1 MAVVFI
7 GLNPWAG
14 NFPSESWDLEFCP
27 NFALFFLSTQTH
39 SIHILT
45 VYLKHY
51 LSVPFLIWR
60 PQATSVLGV
69 FPCSPISTESSR
81 GSTSSVQFWPN
92 VHTKDDP
99 FLHNNHLVRPDRL
112 TPPWAKSDSPIAAKL
127 WSSDLCQDINQIFFP
142 LSSQHH
148 NVRYWPSQLP
158 SSIRPWTR
166 TTRVPCHL
174 ITRLKP
180 SYKST
185 FVGVILHVSAPSLN
199 QSRFTPTSAYTSSF
213 SDKYPP
219 HYSSW

>member
-27 NFALFFLSTQTH
+27 NFALFFLSIQTH

-81 GSTSSVQFWPN
+81 GSTSSVQFWPK

-127 WSSDLCQDINQIFFP
+127 FSSDLCQDINQIFFP

-148 NVRYWPSQLP
+148 NVRYWPSLP
-158 SSIRPWTR
+158 SHHVLEPGQPECHDLI
-166 TTRVPCHL
+166 TTR
-174 ITRLKP
+174 
-180 SYKST
+180 
-185 FVGVILHVSAPSLN
+185 LN
-199 QSRFTPTSAYTSSF
+199 QATNQLLSE
-213 SDKYPP
+213 
-219 HYSSW
+219 

>member
-1 MAVVFI
+1 M
-7 GLNPWAG
+7 GLTLELATFHLKAEILNFVQILPFFSFNP
-14 NFPSESWDLEFCP
+14 NTFHSHFNCVLK
-27 NFALFFLSTQTH
+27 AL
-39 SIHILT
+39 SICSFS
-45 VYLKHY
+45 YLKAASY
-51 LSVPFLIWR
+51 KRVKCVPMFPNLNWEFKR
-60 PQATSVLGV
+60 FHQFSSVLTK
-69 FPCSPISTESSR
+69 CSHERRP
-81 GSTSSVQFWPN
+81 VPP
-92 VHTKDDP
+92 H
-99 FLHNNHLVRPDRL
+99 NHLVRPDRL

-127 WSSDLCQDINQIFFP
+127 LSSDLCQDINQIFFP